1 MKPSIKYGL
10 IGFGIV
16 FVGLL
21 IVFLFTGHDSQGWKC
36 TTLKGA
42 SYCSFFAFF
51 FSLINW
57 AYLIIFSMVGFAAG
71 IIDYKIIKKTTEQG
85 GMEKQLPLKIAST
98 ITLTIVIV
106 FGIIGFLTFNK
117 WVQVMI
123 YVIIFALFVMLVA
136 WVIGKKR
143 YRL

>member
-1 MKPSIKYGL
+1 MKDSLKYAL
-10 IGFGIV
+10 IGFGVV

-42 SYCSFFAFF
+42 SYCSFLAFF
-51 FSLINW
+51 FSPINW
-57 AYLIIFSMVGFAAG
+57 AYLIIFSFVGFFG
-71 IIDYKIIKKTTEQG
+71 GLIDYRIIKKTTENA
-85 GMEKQLPLKIAST
+85 GMEHQLPLKIAST

-106 FGIIGFLTFNK
+106 FGIIGVITFDK
-117 WVQVMI
+117 WIQVMI
-123 YVIIFALFVMLVA
+123 YLVIFALFVMLVA

-143 YRL
+143 YKI